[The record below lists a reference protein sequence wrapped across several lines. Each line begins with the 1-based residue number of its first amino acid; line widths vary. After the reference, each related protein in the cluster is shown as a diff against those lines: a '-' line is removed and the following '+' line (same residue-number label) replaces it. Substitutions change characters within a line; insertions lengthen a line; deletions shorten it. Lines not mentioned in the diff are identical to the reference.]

1 MASNKVLNLK
11 YLTRHVDMSNK
22 NETINEVAIK
32 YLKYLLLLAF
42 LGTFIIKKYDS
53 DDRMHFIKIRQI
65 KDLFLIFY

>member
-1 MASNKVLNLK
+1 
-11 YLTRHVDMSNK
+11 MSNK

-42 LGTFIIKKYDS
+42 LGTFIIKKCDS

-65 KDLFLIFY
+65 KDIFLIFYQE